1 MIEMKK
7 IKFFKSEKF
16 KNFTHSEP
24 FRILIIIVSTAI
36 YGIGLGWF
44 LEASAELRIY
54 GGGIP
59 GIAQLIVD
67 IVKLSNG
74 GQISQSTRDIIMF
87 VTILGLNIPLF
98 LLGWFGVSKRFTMYS
113 MISVT
118 IQATIIGYL
127 KVDIFKDVEPALLAI
142 IGGGLIGVGVGI
154 AMKFGTSTGGFD
166 IVSQYISLKKG
177 RSVGQI
183 STILNLSIAVIGAI
197 LYGIEAGP
205 GGITQAGLIFIYTL
219 ITLFATM
226 IAIDK
231 IHTTYNYIE
240 FNIITDYPEDMAEK
254 IIEVVQRGVTI
265 FDVRGGFTLNEK
277 SMLYLIVMNFER
289 SRLLGVVKSVD
300 PNAFIVSKPVS
311 SINGNFSKRTIA

>member
-1 MIEMKK
+1 MKK

-142 IGGGLIGVGVGI
+142 IALWV
-154 AMKFGTSTGGFD
+154 
-166 IVSQYISLKKG
+166 
-177 RSVGQI
+177 
-183 STILNLSIAVIGAI
+183 
-197 LYGIEAGP
+197 
-205 GGITQAGLIFIYTL
+205 
-219 ITLFATM
+219 
-226 IAIDK
+226 
-231 IHTTYNYIE
+231 NYI
-240 FNIITDYPEDMAEK
+240 PA
-254 IIEVVQRGVTI
+254 VT
-265 FDVRGGFTLNEK
+265 
-277 SMLYLIVMNFER
+277 ML
-289 SRLLGVVKSVD
+289 
-300 PNAFIVSKPVS
+300 FIVL
-311 SINGNFSKRTIA
+311 

>member
-1 MIEMKK
+1 MKK